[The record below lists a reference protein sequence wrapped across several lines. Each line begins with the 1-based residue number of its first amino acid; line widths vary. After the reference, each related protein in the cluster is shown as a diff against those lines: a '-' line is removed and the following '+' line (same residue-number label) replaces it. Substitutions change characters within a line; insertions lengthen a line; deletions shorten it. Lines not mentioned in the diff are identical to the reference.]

1 MTAVEE
7 PQRSRAAG
15 GCVLVVLAGTVG
27 AVVFAVSA
35 EAGILATV
43 GAATAAVWWAVS
55 RPVSDSSATPPPP
68 PSPPSGDVYA
78 GESTEVER
86 VQKGPGEGLSII
98 YPVRVE
104 VTEP

>member
-1 MTAVEE
+1 MTADEE
-7 PQRSRAAG
+7 PERSRAAG
-15 GCVLVVLAGTVG
+15 GCVLVALVGVVG

-35 EAGILATV
+35 EAGVLVTV
-43 GAATAAVWWAVS
+43 GAAAGAMWWAVS
-55 RPVSDSSATPPPP
+55 RPVSDSSAAPPPP

-78 GESTEVER
+78 GDSTEVER